1 MNLLRVKAAADRYK
15 ISVFSFY
22 KWHETQKFPDLFA
35 KIGKILF
42 VDETELK
49 RIARRSKSDV
59 STKRI
64 QSGLTLLTAEDE

>member
-1 MNLLRVKAAADRYK
+1 MNLLRVKAAADQYK
-15 ISVFSFY
+15 ISIFSFY
-22 KWHETQKFPDLFA
+22 KWHETEKFPGLFA

-49 RIARRSKSDV
+49 RIAHKSKSDV